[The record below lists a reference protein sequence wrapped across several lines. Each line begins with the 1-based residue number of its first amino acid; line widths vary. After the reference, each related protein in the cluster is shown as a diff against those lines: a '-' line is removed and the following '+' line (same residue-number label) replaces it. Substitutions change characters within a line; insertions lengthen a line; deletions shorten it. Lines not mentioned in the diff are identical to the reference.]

1 VATGRKVRGA
11 RTATSD
17 GSGARAAP
25 KRRVCV
31 FLLPGF
37 GVGAGYIFNRS
48 FLSVVPFVGRRASR
62 TSARLLMLLL
72 RSWLTLSSMGKYFT
86 VTF

>member
-1 VATGRKVRGA
+1 MATGRKVRGA

-37 GVGAGYIFNRS
+37 WGW
-48 FLSVVPFVGRRASR
+48 GR
-62 TSARLLMLLL
+62 LH
-72 RSWLTLSSMGKYFT
+72 F
-86 VTF
+86 